1 MKIISSEQAKG
12 LIISSRI
19 NHIFDEY
26 FSNIR
31 QIIKTEE
38 LVSNAKNEHNYAELQ
53 TRIEILTKACNAQ
66 ILEITTIKLP
76 KKGA

>member
-1 MKIISSEQAKG
+1 MKIISSAQAEVST
-12 LIISSRI
+12 ISYRV

-26 FSNIR
+26 LSNIR

-53 TRIEILTKACNAQ
+53 TRIEILSKACNAQ
-66 ILEITTIKLP
+66 ILEITTIKFT
-76 KKGA
+76 

>member
-1 MKIISSEQAKG
+1 MKIISSAQAEVST
-12 LIISSRI
+12 ISYRV

-26 FSNIR
+26 LSNIR
-31 QIIKTEE
+31 QIIKAEE

-53 TRIEILTKACNAQ
+53 TRIEILSKACNAQ

-76 KKGA
+76 